1 LYTKIFGFLVIES
14 LTGDFA
20 MDASRLRARYRYIMG
35 FFARAT
41 ASFIFWEIVIP
52 RLGMRA
58 ITRRTRSQRF
68 THIAAQFRAMAIRMG
83 GVMIKVGQFLS
94 ARADVLPPEIT
105 EELSGLQ
112 DEVPAEDFAAIRQL
126 AEAEL
131 DAPLEERF
139 EYFEIEPLAAAS
151 LGQVHR
157 ARLRA
162 DAVEAEGSAAQG
174 FRDVVVKIQ
183 RPFIEQLVQ
192 VDFSALHRVA
202 GWLMRYK
209 PISRRVDVR
218 ALIAELESTVYRE
231 IDYLAE
237 GNHAELFK
245 RNFAESKRI
254 HVPRVVWSQTTKR
267 VLTLENVYAIKITD
281 YDAIT
286 AAGIDRADVAKVLFK
301 TYLKQIFEDGF
312 FHADPHPGNLF
323 VTPKP
328 GADSDT
334 VHWQLTFVDFGM
346 VGTVPQALG
355 AGLRDLMIG
364 VGTRN
369 AARVVQSYQTLGVL
383 LPGADLKLLEQAGTQ
398 LFDRFWG
405 MSMGELRKV
414 DHRQMVQFSMQFR
427 ELMFEMP
434 FQLPHNLLL
443 LGRTV
448 AILSGM
454 CTGLDPNFNVWI
466 QLAPYA
472 QTMVREEGVSNWDV
486 WINEIGELVKQLI
499 SLPSQTGR
507 MLTRLERGELHVNVP
522 QVNRQIF
529 HLEGAVNRLT
539 GSIMFA
545 AFLFGGVLLYQGG
558 DIRLG
563 YVFWGLSGVTLLWLI
578 FLSRGHSPWR

>member
-1 LYTKIFGFLVIES
+1 
-14 LTGDFA
+14 
-20 MDASRLRARYRYIMG
+20 MNPSRLRARYRYIMA
-35 FFARAT
+35 FFVRAA
-41 ASFIFWEIVIP
+41 ASFIFWELLLP

-58 ITRRTRSQRF
+58 YTRQTRSRRF
-68 THIAAQFRAMAIRMG
+68 RQIAARFRLMAIRMS

-112 DEVPAEDFAAIRQL
+112 DEVPPEDFDAIRQL

-131 DAPLEERF
+131 GAPLEERF
-139 EYFEIEPLAAAS
+139 DRFEPEPLAAAS

-157 ARLRA
+157 ARLRSDTA
-162 DAVEAEGSAAQG
+162 SAEGFQ
-174 FRDVVVKIQ
+174 DVVVKIQ
-183 RPFIEQLVQ
+183 RPFIEQLIA

-202 GWLMRYK
+202 DWLMRYK
-209 PISRRVDVR
+209 PISRRADIR
-218 ALIAELESTVYRE
+218 ALISELETTVYRE

-237 GNHAELFK
+237 GSNAETFR
-245 RNFAESKRI
+245 RNFAQSRRI
-254 HVPRVVWSQTTKR
+254 HVPRLVWSQTTKR

-286 AAGIDRADVAKVLFK
+286 SAGIDRAEVAKVLFK

-323 VTPKP
+323 VTPGVP
-328 GADSDT
+328 GEGSEID
-334 VHWQLTFVDFGM
+334 WQLTFVDFGM
-346 VGTVPQALG
+346 AGSVPGRLSE
-355 AGLRDLMIG
+355 GLREMIIG
-364 VGTRN
+364 VGTRD
-369 AARVVQSYQTLGVL
+369 AARVVASYQMLGVL
-383 LPGADLKLLEQAGTQ
+383 LPGADLKLLEQAGAQ

-405 MSMGELRKV
+405 MSMGELRDI
-414 DHRQMVQFSMQFR
+414 DHRQMMQFAVQFR
-427 ELMFEMP
+427 ELMYEMP

-454 CTGLDPNFNVWI
+454 CTGLDPGFNVWT
-466 QLAPYA
+466 QLTPYA
-472 QTMVREEGVSNWDV
+472 RKLVRDEGVSNWDV
-486 WINEIGELVKQLI
+486 WLDEIGELVKGLI

-507 MLTRLERGELHVNVP
+507 VLTRLERGELTFNVP

-539 GSIMFA
+539 GSIIFA

-558 DIRLG
+558 NIRLG
-563 YVFWGLSGVTLLWLI
+563 YLFWAFSGVTLLWML
-578 FLSRGHSPWR
+578 FFSRGHSPWR

>member
-1 LYTKIFGFLVIES
+1 
-14 LTGDFA
+14 
-20 MDASRLRARYRYIMG
+20 MG
-35 FFARAT
+35 FFTRAT
-41 ASFIFWEIVIP
+41 ASFIFWEIILP
-52 RLGMRA
+52 RMGLRR
-58 ITRRTRSQRF
+58 ITRQTRSRRYQQ
-68 THIAAQFRAMAIRMG
+68 IAAQFRAMAIRMG

-112 DEVPAEDFAAIRQL
+112 DEVPAEDFEAIRQL

-131 DAPLEERF
+131 GAALEERF
-139 EYFEIEPLAAAS
+139 ERFESEPLAAAS

-157 ARLRA
+157 ARLRP
-162 DAVEAEGSAAQG
+162 EIAEGFQ
-174 FRDVVVKIQ
+174 DVVVKIQ
-183 RPFIEQLVQ
+183 RPFIDQLIA

-202 GWLMRYK
+202 GWLMRYE
-209 PISRRVDVR
+209 PIRKRVDVR
-218 ALIAELESTVYRE
+218 ALISELEATVHRE
-231 IDYLAE
+231 IDYLSEGKNAE
-237 GNHAELFK
+237 IFSE
-245 RNFAESKRI
+245 NFAGRKRI
-254 HVPRVVWSQTTKR
+254 HVPRVVWSRTTKR

-323 VTPKP
+323 ITPRP
-328 GADSDT
+328 GTAENEAS
-334 VHWQLTFVDFGM
+334 WQLTFVDFGM
-346 VGTVPQALG
+346 VGYVPEHLSD
-355 AGLRDLMIG
+355 GLREMLIG

-369 AARVVQSYQTLGVL
+369 PARVVQSYQTLGVL
-383 LPGADLKLLEQAGTQ
+383 LPSADVTLLEKAGAEI
-398 LFDRFWG
+398 FDRFWG
-405 MSMGELRKV
+405 MSMGELRNV
-414 DHRQMVQFSMQFR
+414 DHRQMAQFAMQFR
-427 ELMFEMP
+427 ELMYEMP

-454 CTGLDPNFNVWI
+454 CTGLDPNFNVWT

-472 QTMVREEGVSNWDV
+472 QKLIREAGATNWEV
-486 WINEIGELVKQLI
+486 WLDEIGDLVKQLI

-507 MLTRLERGELHVNVP
+507 VLTRLERGELNVNVP
-522 QVNRQIF
+522 QVNRQIY

-539 GSIMFA
+539 GSIVFA

-558 DIRLG
+558 TLILA
-563 YVFWGLSGVTLLWLI
+563 YLFWAFSVVTFLWMA
-578 FLSRGHSPWR
+578 FFSRGHSPWR